1 MIIMIKKNPY
11 QVSDIYHLVVL
22 MVLVW
27 SGSVYGYQGMATP
40 KLHVS
45 GRFLQD
51 PSGKNVLLHGWMQP
65 TETWFNGGGRWYSN
79 PSDWTNPSNVAGFL
93 NYMKAAATVMSDTS
107 PKYGRD
113 YGWYCSFVRVNTD
126 AIGGWT
132 QQDGLVN
139 PTQFNGWIQNFIV
152 PYADHL
158 RQRGLY
164 LVLSATGPI
173 NTPNNGTRNAG
184 VVEQQRLITFW
195 QTVAGAPGV
204 KSADNIMFEL
214 MNEPVDIESSPG
226 NGDWGNHQAKYFEAF
241 RNWIQPVINA
251 IRNTG
256 ADNVI
261 WVPTLEWQ
269 GSPYQHALY
278 PFTGTNC
285 GIACH
290 FYPAYGGVFDN
301 PTKVQNLWN
310 SQYKPAADLWP
321 MIITECFWFPMPDDP
336 WNLCN
341 GTTAGFGNAIK
352 KAMDNQGNVSFLVGF
367 LGDLLDNLNN
377 SLPAG
382 CSLSSREGAQ
392 AYFDWLPTYTWAAPT
407 NRPMGLSAT
416 MILDTQVNLIWTAV
430 PGATSYNIKRSTVS
444 GGPYVTL
451 SSYITATGFI
461 DTSVAVGQT
470 YYYVVSAN
478 MPGGESPN
486 SNEAMPSKVR
496 TYLKFN
502 ESSGITAFDATGYNW
517 NGTLVNG
524 PLWAAGKF
532 NYAVDLDGTNDYVSL
547 PSGVVGG
554 LTSCTISVWVYLDT
568 ISNWSRLFDFG
579 TGTNVNMFLTPR
591 NGSTNTVRFAIT
603 TGGAGGEQR
612 INGISALPAG
622 AWTHVAVTL
631 NGSLG
636 ILYVNGVEVG
646 RNNAMTLTPSSLGN
660 TNQNYIGRS
669 QYSDPY
675 LDGRVDEF
683 RIYANALSAAD
694 VAGLY
699 AEQIPMS
706 APFTPTG
713 LSAMA
718 VSPARV
724 DLNWNDSVGA
734 VTYNIKRSTVFGG
747 PYTQITSVSGTDY
760 TDINLSESTTYYY
773 VVSAANSVG
782 QSGDSAQAA
791 VTTLAAP
798 PAAPSGLSAVGGDG
812 FVSLTW
818 NANLESDLAGYDVYR
833 STEATG
839 GYSRLNEVLL
849 TSPTFTDNQVRYY
862 TTYYY
867 VVRAVDRDSLES
879 PASSP
884 VSVVPM
890 DPGAVVLSAADFES
904 GFGDWVNIT
913 GQDTHDWTRNQSST
927 LTPNTGPSGGA
938 NGSIWYV
945 YLETSPGGAN
955 VAGNT
960 AILQGPMIDG
970 YHRVL
975 TFYYHMY
982 GSTTG
987 TLYVDIF
994 HEGSWHNGIWSR
1006 SGQQHS
1012 SMSEAYTPCLVNLMN
1027 YPGPIRIRFRAVA
1040 AGGPTGD
1047 MAIDS
1052 IAVIGRPLYGDLN
1065 DDMQVELEDLAA
1077 FAGSWLQTHCS
1088 LDLDGNCLIDLYEFA
1103 AFAQNWMRE

>member
-1 MIIMIKKNPY
+1 MIKKNPHQAY
-11 QVSDIYHLVVL
+11 WVYSLVVL
-22 MVLVW
+22 MVSAW
-27 SGSVYGYQGMATP
+27 TGSVYGYQGMATP

-93 NYMKAAATVMSDTS
+93 NYMKAAATVMSDTT

-158 RQRGLY
+158 RLRGLY

-173 NTPNNGTRNAG
+173 NTPNNGSRNAG

-214 MNEPVDIESSPG
+214 MNEPVDIESLPG

-241 RNWIQPVINA
+241 RNWIQPVINV
-251 IRNTG
+251 IRDTG

-278 PFTGTNC
+278 PFTGSNC

-321 MIITECFWFPMPDDP
+321 MLITECFWFPMPDDP

-352 KAMDNQGNVSFLVGF
+352 KAMDNQGNVSYLVGF
-367 LGDLLDNLNN
+367 LGDLLDNLND
-377 SLPAG
+377 SLPAD

-416 MILDTQVNLIWTAV
+416 MILDTQVNLAWTAV
-430 PGATSYNIKRSTVS
+430 PNAASYNLKRSAAG
-444 GGPYVTL
+444 GGPYTTL
-451 SSYITATGFI
+451 SSGITATGFI
-461 DTSVAVGQT
+461 DTRVTAGQT

-478 MPGGESPN
+478 MPDGESPN
-486 SNEAMPSKVR
+486 SNEAIPAMVR
-496 TYLKFN
+496 SYLKFN
-502 ESSGITAFDATGYNW
+502 ESSGTTAFDATGYNW

-524 PLWAAGKF
+524 PLWAAGKYS
-532 NYAVDLDGTNDYVSL
+532 NAVDLDGTNDYVSL
-547 PSGVVGG
+547 PTGAVNG
-554 LTSCTISVWVYLDT
+554 LTACTIAAWVYLDAAG
-568 ISNWSRLFDFG
+568 SWSRLFDFG
-579 TGTNVNMFLTPR
+579 NNTSVNMYLTPR
-591 NGSTNTVRFAIT
+591 SGTSGPVRFAIT
-603 TGGAGGEQR
+603 TGGSGAEQR
-612 INGISALPAG
+612 INGLSALPAG

-636 ILYVNGVEVG
+636 ILYVNGTEVG
-646 RNNAMTLTPSSLGN
+646 RNTAMTLTPSSLGV
-660 TNQNYIGRS
+660 TTQNYIGRS
-669 QYSDPY
+669 QYSPDPY
-675 LDGRVDEF
+675 LNGRVDEF
-683 RIYANALSAAD
+683 RIYANALSAPE
-694 VAGLY
+694 VAMLY
-699 AEQIPMS
+699 AQQVPASIPS
-706 APFTPTG
+706 TPTD
-713 LSAMA
+713 LSAAA
-718 VSPARV
+718 VSPGRV
-724 DLNWNDSVGA
+724 DLIWNEAAAA
-734 VTYNIKRSTVFGG
+734 VTYNVKRSPVAGG
-747 PYTQITSVSGTDY
+747 PYTLIAGVSGTGYSDM
-760 TDINLSESTTYYY
+760 DLSESTTYYY

-798 PAAPSGLSAVGGDG
+798 PATPSGLAAAAGDG
-812 FVSLTW
+812 SVTLTW
-818 NANLESDLAGYDVYR
+818 NANSESDLAGYNVYR
-833 STEATG
+833 STIPG
-839 GYSRLNEVLL
+839 SGYTRQNNVLL
-849 TSPTFTDNQVRYY
+849 NSPTFTDNYVGYY

-867 VVRAVDRDSLES
+867 VVTAVDMDALES
-879 PASSP
+879 P
-884 VSVVPM
+884 VSDQVSAVPM
-890 DPGAVVLSAADFES
+890 DTRAVVLSAADFES
-904 GFGDWVNIT
+904 GFGDWVNIS
-913 GQDTHDWTRNQSST
+913 GEDSHNWTRNSGGT

-938 NGSIWYV
+938 NGSSWYV

-955 VAGNT
+955 TAGNT

-970 YHRVL
+970 YNRVL
-975 TFYYHMY
+975 TFYYHLY
-982 GSTTG
+982 GASTG
-987 TLYVDIF
+987 TLNVDVF
-994 HEGSWHNGIWSR
+994 HNGTWHNSIWSR
-1006 SGQQHS
+1006 SGQQHT
-1012 SMSEAYTPCLVNLMN
+1012 SMSQAYTPCLVYLTN
-1027 YPGPIRIRFRAVA
+1027 YTGPIRIRFRAAA

-1052 IAVIGRPLYGDLN
+1052 IAVTGRPLYGDLN
-1065 DDMQVELEDLAA
+1065 DDHQVNMDDLVE
-1077 FAGSWLQTHCS
+1077 FVPYWLQTHCS

-1103 AFAQNWMRE
+1103 ELAGNWMGD

>member
-1 MIIMIKKNPY
+1 MIKKNPY
-11 QVSDIYHLVVL
+11 QASDIYHLVVL

-79 PSDWTNPSNVAGFL
+79 PSDWTNPGNVAGFL

-251 IRNTG
+251 IRDTG

-321 MIITECFWFPMPDDP
+321 MIITECFWFPMPEDP

-352 KAMDNQGNVSFLVGF
+352 KAIDNQGNVSFLVGF

-377 SLPAG
+377 SLPAD

-392 AYFDWLPTYTWAAPT
+392 AYFDWLATYTWAAPT

-416 MILDTQVNLIWTAV
+416 MILDTQVNLAWTAV
-430 PGATSYNIKRSTVS
+430 PGATGYTIKRSTVS
-444 GGPYVTL
+444 GGPYAVIAAN
-451 SSYITATGFI
+451 ITTTSFC
-461 DTSVAVGQT
+461 DTDVAGGVT
-470 YYYVVSAN
+470 YYYVVSAT
-478 MPGGESPN
+478 MPDGESPN
-486 SNEAMPSKVR
+486 SNEAIPSRVR

-502 ESSGITAFDATGYNW
+502 ESGGTTAFDATGYNW

-524 PLWAAGKF
+524 PLWATGKF
-532 NYAVDLDGTNDYVSL
+532 GKAVDLDGTNDYVSL
-547 PSGVVGG
+547 PTGVVGG
-554 LTSCTISVWVYLDT
+554 LTSCTISAWVYLDT
-568 ISNWSRLFDFG
+568 LSNWSRLFDFG
-579 TGTNVNMFLTPR
+579 TGTTVNMFLTPR

-612 INGISALPAG
+612 INGVSALPAG

-683 RIYANALSAAD
+683 RIYANALSASE
-694 VAGLY
+694 VAMLY

-706 APFTPTG
+706 APSAPTG
-713 LSAMA
+713 LSATA
-718 VSPARV
+718 VSPGRV
-724 DLNWNDSVGA
+724 DLMWNDSVGA
-734 VTYNIKRSTVFGG
+734 VTYNIKRSTVSGG

-760 TDINLSESTTYYY
+760 SDITLSESTTYYY

-782 QSGDSAQAA
+782 QSGDSVQAA

-798 PAAPSGLSAVGGDG
+798 PAAPSGLLATAGDG
-812 FVSLTW
+812 IVSLTW
-818 NANLESDLAGYDVYR
+818 NANLESDLAGYYVYR

-839 GYSRLNEVLL
+839 GYTRQNEVLL
-849 TSPTFTDNQVRYY
+849 NSPTFTDRVVRYY

-867 VVRAVDRDSLES
+867 VVTAVDKDFLES
-879 PASSP
+879 PVSSP

-904 GFGDWVNIT
+904 GFGDWINIT
-913 GQDTHDWTRNQSST
+913 GEDSHNWTRNQSST

-938 NGSIWYV
+938 NGSSWYV

-955 VAGNT
+955 TAGNT

-982 GSTTG
+982 GATTG
-987 TLYVDIF
+987 TLHVDLL
-994 HEGSWHNGIWSR
+994 HDGVWHNSIWSR
-1006 SGQQHS
+1006 SGQQHAS
-1012 SMSEAYTPCLVNLMN
+1012 SSEAYTPCLVNLMN
-1027 YPGPIRIRFRAVA
+1027 YPGPLRIRFRAVA

-1052 IAVIGRPLYGDLN
+1052 IAVTGRLLYGDLN
-1065 DDMQVELEDLAA
+1065 DDTQVEVDDLAE
-1077 FAGSWLQTHCS
+1077 FAAWWLQTQCS

-1103 AFAQNWMRE
+1103 AFAQNWMRD

>member
-1 MIIMIKKNPY
+1 MY
-11 QVSDIYHLVVL
+11 CVYSLVAL
-22 MVLVW
+22 MVLEW
-27 SGSVYGYQGMATP
+27 TGSVYGYQGMATP

-93 NYMKAAATVMSDTS
+93 NYMKAAATVMSDTT

-126 AIGGWT
+126 AVGGWT

-158 RQRGLY
+158 RLRGLY

-173 NTPNNGTRNAG
+173 NTPNNGSRNAG

-226 NGDWGNHQAKYFEAF
+226 NGDWGNHQPKYFEAF
-241 RNWIQPVINA
+241 RNWIQPVINT
-251 IRNTG
+251 IRDTG

-269 GSPYQHALY
+269 GSPYQHAQY
-278 PFTGTNC
+278 PFTGSNC

-290 FYPAYGGVFDN
+290 FYPAYGGVFDD
-301 PTKVQNLWN
+301 PTRVQNLWN

-321 MIITECFWFPMPDDP
+321 MLITECFWFPMPDDP

-352 KAMDNQGNVSFLVGF
+352 KAMDNQGNVSYLVGF

-377 SLPAG
+377 NLPAD

-416 MILDTQVNLIWTAV
+416 MILDTQVNLSWTAV
-430 PGATSYNIKRSTVS
+430 PNAASYHIKRSTVS
-444 GGPYVTL
+444 GGPYATL
-451 SSYITATGFI
+451 SSGITATGFI
-461 DTSVAVGQT
+461 DTSVTAGQM

-478 MPGGESPN
+478 MAGGESPN
-486 SNEAMPSKVR
+486 SNEAIPAMVR
-496 TYLKFN
+496 SYLKFN
-502 ESSGITAFDATGYNW
+502 ESSGTNAFDATGYNW
-517 NGTLVNG
+517 NGTLFNG

-532 NYAVDLDGTNDYVSL
+532 SNAVDLDGTNDYVSV
-547 PSGVVGG
+547 PTGVVNG
-554 LTSCTISVWVYLDT
+554 LTSCTIAAWVYLDAV
-568 ISNWSRLFDFG
+568 SNWSRLFDFG
-579 TGTNVNMFLTPR
+579 TGPSANMFLTPR
-591 NGSTNTVRFAIT
+591 SGTSGPVGFAIT
-603 TGGAGGEQR
+603 TGGSAAEQR

-636 ILYVNGVEVG
+636 ILYVNGTEVG
-646 RNNAMTLTPSSLGN
+646 RNSAMTLTPSSLGV
-660 TNQNYIGRS
+660 TTQNYVGRS
-669 QYSDPY
+669 QYSSDPY
-675 LDGRVDEF
+675 LNGRVDEF
-683 RIYANALSAAD
+683 RIYANALSAPE
-694 VAGLY
+694 VSMLY
-699 AEQIPMS
+699 AQQIPAS
-706 APFTPTG
+706 IPSTPTD
-713 LSAMA
+713 LSAA
-718 VSPARV
+718 AISAGRV
-724 DLNWNDSVGA
+724 DLIWNDSADA
-734 VTYNIKRSTVFGG
+734 VTYNIKRATVSGG
-747 PYTQITSVSGTDY
+747 PYMLIASVSGTDY
-760 TDINLSESTTYYY
+760 SDMALSESTTYYY
-773 VVSAANSVG
+773 VISTANSVG

-798 PAAPSGLSAVGGDG
+798 PATPVGLAAIAGDG
-812 FVSLTW
+812 SVSLTW
-818 NANLESDLAGYDVYR
+818 NANSESDLAGYHVYR
-833 STEATG
+833 STIPG
-839 GYSRLNEVLL
+839 SGYTRQNNVLL
-849 TSPTFTDNQVRYY
+849 NSPAFTDNYVSYY

-867 VVRAVDRDSLES
+867 VVTAVDRDSLES
-879 PASSP
+879 PVSSQ
-884 VSVVPM
+884 VSAVPM
-890 DPGAVVLSAADFES
+890 DPRAVVLIAADFES
-904 GFGDWVNIT
+904 GFGDWVNIS
-913 GQDTHDWTRNQSST
+913 GEDSHNWNRNQSST

-938 NGSIWYV
+938 NGSTWYV

-955 VAGNT
+955 AAGNT

-970 YHRVL
+970 YNRVL
-975 TFYYHMY
+975 TFYYHRY
-982 GSTTG
+982 GATTG
-987 TLYVDIF
+987 ALNVDIF
-994 HEGSWHNGIWSR
+994 HDGTWHNSIWSR
-1006 SGQQHS
+1006 SGQQHTS
-1012 SMSEAYTPCLVNLMN
+1012 TSQAYTPCLVNLTN
-1027 YPGPIRIRFRAVA
+1027 YTGPIRIRFRAVA

-1052 IAVIGRPLYGDLN
+1052 IAVTGRSLYGDIN
-1065 DDMQVELEDLAA
+1065 EDNYVDMDDLVGLVPY
-1077 FAGSWLQTHCS
+1077 WLQTNCS

-1103 AFAQNWMRE
+1103 SLAGNWLED